1 MKKYIM
7 IGEHI
12 FGAEDIARITQNKD
26 KGRIE
31 IHLTV
36 DETHT
41 LYAYPKGKE
50 SLNTYFDRVYQAL
63 S

>member
-12 FGAEDIARITQNKD
+12 FGVEDITRITKQVE

-31 IHLTV
+31 IILTSNS
-36 DETHT
+36 TYT